1 MKRQTLVVLLIHIE
15 ECEMIT
21 ARYSKLGLRGSG
33 ISFELLIMRANPDV
47 LRLKKCSFIMVETT
61 NVR

>member
-21 ARYSKLGLRGSG
+21 ARYSELGLRG

-47 LRLKKCSFIMVETT
+47 LRLKKCSFIMVETK